1 MLKSIQNIFK
11 RKENESAVD
20 SKKSEQELAYASL
33 LIEVINSDNKFDDRE
48 RDKLLEILSNKLDIH
63 KEELDNFTELA
74 QKKSEDSTS
83 LYEFTREIN
92 DQYEYEEK
100 VSLITDLWGI
110 AYSDGKLDKY
120 EDYVIRKIADRIYV
134 SHADFIKSKLK
145 AMERA
150 IANQCSKLC
159 QLYWM
164 EGLFHLPL
172 GCNIAVVIALVTEP
186 VDPGIQIFQKFQI
199 FQKSRFEVNF
209 LLQKQWFCDFRN
221 PDFFVFLSKTK
232 KSGF

>member
-11 RKENESAVD
+11 RKENESVVD
-20 SKKSEQELAYASL
+20 SKKSEQELTYASL

-48 RDKLLEILSNKLDIH
+48 RDKLLEILSSKLDIH

-120 EDYVIRKIADRIYV
+120 EDYVIRKIADLIYV
-134 SHADFIKSKLK
+134 SHTDFIKSKLK
-145 AMERA
+145 VKNA
-150 IANQCSKLC
+150 IYL
-159 QLYWM
+159 
-164 EGLFHLPL
+164 
-172 GCNIAVVIALVTEP
+172 
-186 VDPGIQIFQKFQI
+186 
-199 FQKSRFEVNF
+199 
-209 LLQKQWFCDFRN
+209 
-221 PDFFVFLSKTK
+221 
-232 KSGF
+232 

>member
-92 DQYEYEEK
+92 DHYEYEEK

-120 EDYVIRKIADRIYV
+120 EDYVIRKIADLIYV

-145 AMERA
+145 VKNT
-150 IANQCSKLC
+150 INL
-159 QLYWM
+159 
-164 EGLFHLPL
+164 
-172 GCNIAVVIALVTEP
+172 
-186 VDPGIQIFQKFQI
+186 
-199 FQKSRFEVNF
+199 
-209 LLQKQWFCDFRN
+209 
-221 PDFFVFLSKTK
+221 
-232 KSGF
+232 

>member
-11 RKENESAVD
+11 RKENESVVD
-20 SKKSEQELAYASL
+20 SKKSEQELTYASL

-48 RDKLLEILSNKLDIH
+48 RGKLLEILSNKLDIH

-120 EDYVIRKIADRIYV
+120 EDYVIRKIADLIYV
-134 SHADFIKSKLK
+134 SHTDFIKSKLK
-145 AMERA
+145 VKNA
-150 IANQCSKLC
+150 IYL
-159 QLYWM
+159 
-164 EGLFHLPL
+164 
-172 GCNIAVVIALVTEP
+172 
-186 VDPGIQIFQKFQI
+186 
-199 FQKSRFEVNF
+199 
-209 LLQKQWFCDFRN
+209 
-221 PDFFVFLSKTK
+221 
-232 KSGF
+232 

>member
-20 SKKSEQELAYASL
+20 SKKSELELTYASL

-48 RDKLLEILSNKLDIH
+48 RDKLLEILRSKLDIH
-63 KEELDNFTELA
+63 KEELDNFTQLA

-120 EDYVIRKIADRIYV
+120 EDYVIRKIADLIYV

-145 AMERA
+145 VKNA
-150 IANQCSKLC
+150 I
-159 QLYWM
+159 
-164 EGLFHLPL
+164 
-172 GCNIAVVIALVTEP
+172 
-186 VDPGIQIFQKFQI
+186 
-199 FQKSRFEVNF
+199 
-209 LLQKQWFCDFRN
+209 N
-221 PDFFVFLSKTK
+221 P
-232 KSGF
+232 

>member
-20 SKKSEQELAYASL
+20 SKKSEQELTYAAL

-48 RDKLLEILSNKLDIH
+48 RDKLLEILSSKLDIH

-120 EDYVIRKIADRIYV
+120 EDYVIRKIADLIYV
-134 SHADFIKSKLK
+134 SHTDFIKSKLK
-145 AMERA
+145 VKNA
-150 IANQCSKLC
+150 INL
-159 QLYWM
+159 
-164 EGLFHLPL
+164 
-172 GCNIAVVIALVTEP
+172 
-186 VDPGIQIFQKFQI
+186 
-199 FQKSRFEVNF
+199 
-209 LLQKQWFCDFRN
+209 
-221 PDFFVFLSKTK
+221 
-232 KSGF
+232 

>member
-120 EDYVIRKIADRIYV
+120 EDYVIRKIADLIYV

-145 AMERA
+145 VKNA
-150 IANQCSKLC
+150 INL
-159 QLYWM
+159 
-164 EGLFHLPL
+164 
-172 GCNIAVVIALVTEP
+172 
-186 VDPGIQIFQKFQI
+186 
-199 FQKSRFEVNF
+199 
-209 LLQKQWFCDFRN
+209 
-221 PDFFVFLSKTK
+221 
-232 KSGF
+232 

>member
-1 MLKSIQNIFK
+1 MIKSIQNIFK

-48 RDKLLEILSNKLDIH
+48 RDKLLEILSSKLDIH

-120 EDYVIRKIADRIYV
+120 EDYVIRKIADLIYV

-145 AMERA
+145 VKNT
-150 IANQCSKLC
+150 INL
-159 QLYWM
+159 
-164 EGLFHLPL
+164 
-172 GCNIAVVIALVTEP
+172 
-186 VDPGIQIFQKFQI
+186 
-199 FQKSRFEVNF
+199 
-209 LLQKQWFCDFRN
+209 
-221 PDFFVFLSKTK
+221 
-232 KSGF
+232 

>member
-48 RDKLLEILSNKLDIH
+48 RDKLLEILSSKLDIQ

-120 EDYVIRKIADRIYV
+120 EDYVIRKIADLIYV
-134 SHADFIKSKLK
+134 SHTDFIKSKLK
-145 AMERA
+145 VKNA
-150 IANQCSKLC
+150 INL
-159 QLYWM
+159 
-164 EGLFHLPL
+164 
-172 GCNIAVVIALVTEP
+172 
-186 VDPGIQIFQKFQI
+186 
-199 FQKSRFEVNF
+199 
-209 LLQKQWFCDFRN
+209 
-221 PDFFVFLSKTK
+221 
-232 KSGF
+232 

>member
-20 SKKSEQELAYASL
+20 SKKSELELTYASL

-48 RDKLLEILSNKLDIH
+48 RDKLLEILSSKLDIH

-74 QKKSEDSTS
+74 QKQSEDSTS

-100 VSLITDLWGI
+100 VRLITDLWGI

-120 EDYVIRKIADRIYV
+120 EDYVIRKIADLIYV

-145 AMERA
+145 VKNA
-150 IANQCSKLC
+150 I
-159 QLYWM
+159 
-164 EGLFHLPL
+164 
-172 GCNIAVVIALVTEP
+172 
-186 VDPGIQIFQKFQI
+186 
-199 FQKSRFEVNF
+199 
-209 LLQKQWFCDFRN
+209 N
-221 PDFFVFLSKTK
+221 P
-232 KSGF
+232 

>member
-1 MLKSIQNIFK
+1 MILKMTNLAKRIFYKELVSYRKRSSTYLSPIVFFLITIALYPLALSNDPADLSFLAPGITWICVLLSTLLSIQNIFK

-48 RDKLLEILSNKLDIH
+48 RDKLLEILSSKLDIH

-74 QKKSEDSTS
+74 QKQSEDSTS

-120 EDYVIRKIADRIYV
+120 EDYVIRKIADLIYV

-145 AMERA
+145 VKNT
-150 IANQCSKLC
+150 INL
-159 QLYWM
+159 
-164 EGLFHLPL
+164 
-172 GCNIAVVIALVTEP
+172 
-186 VDPGIQIFQKFQI
+186 
-199 FQKSRFEVNF
+199 
-209 LLQKQWFCDFRN
+209 
-221 PDFFVFLSKTK
+221 
-232 KSGF
+232 

>member
-11 RKENESAVD
+11 RKENESVVD
-20 SKKSEQELAYASL
+20 SKKSEQELTYASL

-48 RDKLLEILSNKLDIH
+48 RGKLLEILSSKLDIQ

-120 EDYVIRKIADRIYV
+120 EDYVIRKIADLIYV
-134 SHADFIKSKLK
+134 SHTDFIKSKLK
-145 AMERA
+145 VKNA
-150 IANQCSKLC
+150 IYL
-159 QLYWM
+159 
-164 EGLFHLPL
+164 
-172 GCNIAVVIALVTEP
+172 
-186 VDPGIQIFQKFQI
+186 
-199 FQKSRFEVNF
+199 
-209 LLQKQWFCDFRN
+209 
-221 PDFFVFLSKTK
+221 
-232 KSGF
+232 

>member
-11 RKENESAVD
+11 RKENESVVD
-20 SKKSEQELAYASL
+20 SKKSEQELTYASL

-48 RDKLLEILSNKLDIH
+48 RDKLLEILSSKLDIQ

-120 EDYVIRKIADRIYV
+120 EDYVIRKIADLIYV

-145 AMERA
+145 VKNA
-150 IANQCSKLC
+150 INL
-159 QLYWM
+159 
-164 EGLFHLPL
+164 
-172 GCNIAVVIALVTEP
+172 
-186 VDPGIQIFQKFQI
+186 
-199 FQKSRFEVNF
+199 
-209 LLQKQWFCDFRN
+209 
-221 PDFFVFLSKTK
+221 
-232 KSGF
+232 

>member
-11 RKENESAVD
+11 RKENETAAD
-20 SKKSEQELAYASL
+20 SKKSELELTYASL

-48 RDKLLEILSNKLDIH
+48 RDKLLEILSSKLDIN

-74 QKKSEDSTS
+74 QKTSEDSTS

-120 EDYVIRKIADRIYV
+120 EDYVIRKIADLIYV

-145 AMERA
+145 VKSA
-150 IANQCSKLC
+150 I
-159 QLYWM
+159 
-164 EGLFHLPL
+164 
-172 GCNIAVVIALVTEP
+172 
-186 VDPGIQIFQKFQI
+186 
-199 FQKSRFEVNF
+199 
-209 LLQKQWFCDFRN
+209 N
-221 PDFFVFLSKTK
+221 P
-232 KSGF
+232 

>member
-74 QKKSEDSTS
+74 QKKTEDSTS

-120 EDYVIRKIADRIYV
+120 EDYVIRKIADLIYV
-134 SHADFIKSKLK
+134 RHADFIKSKLK
-145 AMERA
+145 VKNA
-150 IANQCSKLC
+150 IS
-159 QLYWM
+159 
-164 EGLFHLPL
+164 P
-172 GCNIAVVIALVTEP
+172 
-186 VDPGIQIFQKFQI
+186 
-199 FQKSRFEVNF
+199 
-209 LLQKQWFCDFRN
+209 
-221 PDFFVFLSKTK
+221 
-232 KSGF
+232 

>member
-11 RKENESAVD
+11 RKENESPVD
-20 SKKSEQELAYASL
+20 SKKSEQELTYASL
-33 LIEVINSDNKFDDRE
+33 LIEVINSDNNFDDRE
-48 RDKLLEILSNKLDIH
+48 RDKLLEILSSKLDIH

-74 QKKSEDSTS
+74 QKQSEDSTS

-120 EDYVIRKIADRIYV
+120 EDYVIRKIADLIYV

-145 AMERA
+145 VKNA
-150 IANQCSKLC
+150 I
-159 QLYWM
+159 
-164 EGLFHLPL
+164 
-172 GCNIAVVIALVTEP
+172 
-186 VDPGIQIFQKFQI
+186 
-199 FQKSRFEVNF
+199 
-209 LLQKQWFCDFRN
+209 N
-221 PDFFVFLSKTK
+221 P
-232 KSGF
+232 

>member
-20 SKKSEQELAYASL
+20 SKKNEQELTYASL

-48 RDKLLEILSNKLDIH
+48 RDKLLEILSSKLDIH

-83 LYEFTREIN
+83 LYEFTRENN

-120 EDYVIRKIADRIYV
+120 EDYVIRKIADLIYV
-134 SHADFIKSKLK
+134 RHADFIKSKLK
-145 AMERA
+145 VKNA
-150 IANQCSKLC
+150 IS
-159 QLYWM
+159 
-164 EGLFHLPL
+164 P
-172 GCNIAVVIALVTEP
+172 
-186 VDPGIQIFQKFQI
+186 
-199 FQKSRFEVNF
+199 
-209 LLQKQWFCDFRN
+209 
-221 PDFFVFLSKTK
+221 
-232 KSGF
+232 

>member
-11 RKENESAVD
+11 RKENESVVD
-20 SKKSEQELAYASL
+20 SKKSEQELTYASL

-48 RDKLLEILSNKLDIH
+48 RDKLLEILSSKLDIH

-120 EDYVIRKIADRIYV
+120 EDYVIRKIADLIYV
-134 SHADFIKSKLK
+134 SHTDFIKSKLK
-145 AMERA
+145 VKNA
-150 IANQCSKLC
+150 INL
-159 QLYWM
+159 
-164 EGLFHLPL
+164 
-172 GCNIAVVIALVTEP
+172 
-186 VDPGIQIFQKFQI
+186 
-199 FQKSRFEVNF
+199 
-209 LLQKQWFCDFRN
+209 
-221 PDFFVFLSKTK
+221 
-232 KSGF
+232 

>member
-11 RKENESAVD
+11 RKENESVVD
-20 SKKSEQELAYASL
+20 SKKSEQELTYASL

-48 RDKLLEILSNKLDIH
+48 RDKLLEILSSKLDIH

-120 EDYVIRKIADRIYV
+120 EDYVIRKIADLIYV

-145 AMERA
+145 VKNT
-150 IANQCSKLC
+150 INL
-159 QLYWM
+159 
-164 EGLFHLPL
+164 
-172 GCNIAVVIALVTEP
+172 
-186 VDPGIQIFQKFQI
+186 
-199 FQKSRFEVNF
+199 
-209 LLQKQWFCDFRN
+209 
-221 PDFFVFLSKTK
+221 
-232 KSGF
+232 

>member
-20 SKKSEQELAYASL
+20 SKKSELELTYASL

-48 RDKLLEILSNKLDIH
+48 RDKLLEILSSKLDIH

-120 EDYVIRKIADRIYV
+120 EDYVIRKIADLIYV

-145 AMERA
+145 VKNA
-150 IANQCSKLC
+150 I
-159 QLYWM
+159 
-164 EGLFHLPL
+164 
-172 GCNIAVVIALVTEP
+172 
-186 VDPGIQIFQKFQI
+186 
-199 FQKSRFEVNF
+199 
-209 LLQKQWFCDFRN
+209 N
-221 PDFFVFLSKTK
+221 P
-232 KSGF
+232 

>member
-110 AYSDGKLDKY
+110 AYSDGELDKY
-120 EDYVIRKIADRIYV
+120 EDYVIRKIADLIYV

-145 AMERA
+145 VKNT
-150 IANQCSKLC
+150 INL
-159 QLYWM
+159 
-164 EGLFHLPL
+164 
-172 GCNIAVVIALVTEP
+172 
-186 VDPGIQIFQKFQI
+186 
-199 FQKSRFEVNF
+199 
-209 LLQKQWFCDFRN
+209 
-221 PDFFVFLSKTK
+221 
-232 KSGF
+232 

>member
-48 RDKLLEILSNKLDIH
+48 RDKLLEILSSKLGIN

-120 EDYVIRKIADRIYV
+120 EDYVIRKIADLIYV

-145 AMERA
+145 VKNA
-150 IANQCSKLC
+150 INL
-159 QLYWM
+159 
-164 EGLFHLPL
+164 
-172 GCNIAVVIALVTEP
+172 
-186 VDPGIQIFQKFQI
+186 
-199 FQKSRFEVNF
+199 
-209 LLQKQWFCDFRN
+209 
-221 PDFFVFLSKTK
+221 
-232 KSGF
+232 

>member
-48 RDKLLEILSNKLDIH
+48 RDKLLEILSSKLDIH

-74 QKKSEDSTS
+74 QKQSEDSTS

-120 EDYVIRKIADRIYV
+120 EDYVIRKIADLIYV

-145 AMERA
+145 VKNA
-150 IANQCSKLC
+150 I
-159 QLYWM
+159 
-164 EGLFHLPL
+164 
-172 GCNIAVVIALVTEP
+172 
-186 VDPGIQIFQKFQI
+186 
-199 FQKSRFEVNF
+199 
-209 LLQKQWFCDFRN
+209 N
-221 PDFFVFLSKTK
+221 P
-232 KSGF
+232 

>member
-120 EDYVIRKIADRIYV
+120 EDYVIRKIADLIYV

-145 AMERA
+145 VKNA
-150 IANQCSKLC
+150 I
-159 QLYWM
+159 
-164 EGLFHLPL
+164 
-172 GCNIAVVIALVTEP
+172 
-186 VDPGIQIFQKFQI
+186 
-199 FQKSRFEVNF
+199 
-209 LLQKQWFCDFRN
+209 N
-221 PDFFVFLSKTK
+221 P
-232 KSGF
+232 

>member
-48 RDKLLEILSNKLDIH
+48 RGKLLEILSNKLDIH

-74 QKKSEDSTS
+74 QKKTEDSTS

-120 EDYVIRKIADRIYV
+120 EDYVIRKIADLIYV

-145 AMERA
+145 VKNA
-150 IANQCSKLC
+150 INL
-159 QLYWM
+159 
-164 EGLFHLPL
+164 
-172 GCNIAVVIALVTEP
+172 
-186 VDPGIQIFQKFQI
+186 
-199 FQKSRFEVNF
+199 
-209 LLQKQWFCDFRN
+209 
-221 PDFFVFLSKTK
+221 
-232 KSGF
+232 

>member
-11 RKENESAVD
+11 RKENESVVD
-20 SKKSEQELAYASL
+20 SKKSEQELTYASL

-48 RDKLLEILSNKLDIH
+48 RDKLLEILSSKLDIH

-74 QKKSEDSTS
+74 QKKTEDSTS

-120 EDYVIRKIADRIYV
+120 EDYVIRKIADLIYV
-134 SHADFIKSKLK
+134 SHTDFIKSKLK
-145 AMERA
+145 VKNA
-150 IANQCSKLC
+150 INL
-159 QLYWM
+159 
-164 EGLFHLPL
+164 
-172 GCNIAVVIALVTEP
+172 
-186 VDPGIQIFQKFQI
+186 
-199 FQKSRFEVNF
+199 
-209 LLQKQWFCDFRN
+209 
-221 PDFFVFLSKTK
+221 
-232 KSGF
+232 

>member
-48 RDKLLEILSNKLDIH
+48 RDKLLEILSSKLDIH
-63 KEELDNFTELA
+63 KEELDNFTQLA

-120 EDYVIRKIADRIYV
+120 EDYVIRKIADLIYV

-145 AMERA
+145 VKNT
-150 IANQCSKLC
+150 INL
-159 QLYWM
+159 
-164 EGLFHLPL
+164 
-172 GCNIAVVIALVTEP
+172 
-186 VDPGIQIFQKFQI
+186 
-199 FQKSRFEVNF
+199 
-209 LLQKQWFCDFRN
+209 
-221 PDFFVFLSKTK
+221 
-232 KSGF
+232 

>member
-11 RKENESAVD
+11 RKENESVVD
-20 SKKSEQELAYASL
+20 SKKSEQELTYASL

-48 RDKLLEILSNKLDIH
+48 RDKLLEILSSKLDIQ

-74 QKKSEDSTS
+74 KKKSEDSIS

-120 EDYVIRKIADRIYV
+120 EDYVIRKIADLIYV
-134 SHADFIKSKLK
+134 SHTDFIKSKLK
-145 AMERA
+145 VKNA
-150 IANQCSKLC
+150 INL
-159 QLYWM
+159 
-164 EGLFHLPL
+164 
-172 GCNIAVVIALVTEP
+172 
-186 VDPGIQIFQKFQI
+186 
-199 FQKSRFEVNF
+199 
-209 LLQKQWFCDFRN
+209 
-221 PDFFVFLSKTK
+221 
-232 KSGF
+232 

>member
-20 SKKSEQELAYASL
+20 SKKSELELTYASL

-48 RDKLLEILSNKLDIH
+48 RDKLLEILSSKLDIH
-63 KEELDNFTELA
+63 KEELDNFTQLA
-74 QKKSEDSTS
+74 QKQSEDSTS

-120 EDYVIRKIADRIYV
+120 EDYVIRKIADLIYV

-145 AMERA
+145 VKNA
-150 IANQCSKLC
+150 IS
-159 QLYWM
+159 
-164 EGLFHLPL
+164 P
-172 GCNIAVVIALVTEP
+172 
-186 VDPGIQIFQKFQI
+186 
-199 FQKSRFEVNF
+199 
-209 LLQKQWFCDFRN
+209 
-221 PDFFVFLSKTK
+221 
-232 KSGF
+232 

>member
-11 RKENESAVD
+11 RKENETATD
-20 SKKSEQELAYASL
+20 SKKSELELTYASL

-48 RDKLLEILSNKLDIH
+48 RDKLLEILSSKLDIH

-74 QKKSEDSTS
+74 QKQSEDSTS

-120 EDYVIRKIADRIYV
+120 EDYVIRKIADLIYV

-145 AMERA
+145 VKNA
-150 IANQCSKLC
+150 I
-159 QLYWM
+159 
-164 EGLFHLPL
+164 
-172 GCNIAVVIALVTEP
+172 
-186 VDPGIQIFQKFQI
+186 
-199 FQKSRFEVNF
+199 
-209 LLQKQWFCDFRN
+209 N
-221 PDFFVFLSKTK
+221 P
-232 KSGF
+232 

>member
-11 RKENESAVD
+11 RKENEPAVD
-20 SKKSEQELAYASL
+20 SKKSEQELTYASL

-48 RDKLLEILSNKLDIH
+48 RDKLLEILSSKLGIN

-100 VSLITDLWGI
+100 VSLITDLWGV

-120 EDYVIRKIADRIYV
+120 EDYVIRKIADLIYV

-145 AMERA
+145 VKNA
-150 IANQCSKLC
+150 I
-159 QLYWM
+159 
-164 EGLFHLPL
+164 
-172 GCNIAVVIALVTEP
+172 
-186 VDPGIQIFQKFQI
+186 
-199 FQKSRFEVNF
+199 
-209 LLQKQWFCDFRN
+209 N
-221 PDFFVFLSKTK
+221 P
-232 KSGF
+232 

>member
-48 RDKLLEILSNKLDIH
+48 RDKLLEILSSKLDIH

-120 EDYVIRKIADRIYV
+120 EDYVIRKIADLIYV
-134 SHADFIKSKLK
+134 SHADFIKSKIK
-145 AMERA
+145 VKNA
-150 IANQCSKLC
+150 IS
-159 QLYWM
+159 
-164 EGLFHLPL
+164 P
-172 GCNIAVVIALVTEP
+172 
-186 VDPGIQIFQKFQI
+186 
-199 FQKSRFEVNF
+199 
-209 LLQKQWFCDFRN
+209 
-221 PDFFVFLSKTK
+221 
-232 KSGF
+232 

>member
-48 RDKLLEILSNKLDIH
+48 RDKLLEILSSKLDIH

-120 EDYVIRKIADRIYV
+120 EDYVIRKIADLIYV
-134 SHADFIKSKLK
+134 SHTDFIKSKLK
-145 AMERA
+145 VKNT
-150 IANQCSKLC
+150 INL
-159 QLYWM
+159 
-164 EGLFHLPL
+164 
-172 GCNIAVVIALVTEP
+172 
-186 VDPGIQIFQKFQI
+186 
-199 FQKSRFEVNF
+199 
-209 LLQKQWFCDFRN
+209 
-221 PDFFVFLSKTK
+221 
-232 KSGF
+232 

>member
-92 DQYEYEEK
+92 DHYEYEEK

-120 EDYVIRKIADRIYV
+120 EDYVIRKIADLIYV

-145 AMERA
+145 VKNA
-150 IANQCSKLC
+150 INL
-159 QLYWM
+159 
-164 EGLFHLPL
+164 
-172 GCNIAVVIALVTEP
+172 
-186 VDPGIQIFQKFQI
+186 
-199 FQKSRFEVNF
+199 
-209 LLQKQWFCDFRN
+209 
-221 PDFFVFLSKTK
+221 
-232 KSGF
+232 

>member
-120 EDYVIRKIADRIYV
+120 EDYVIRKIADLIYV
-134 SHADFIKSKLK
+134 RHADFIKSKLK
-145 AMERA
+145 VKNA
-150 IANQCSKLC
+150 IS
-159 QLYWM
+159 
-164 EGLFHLPL
+164 P
-172 GCNIAVVIALVTEP
+172 
-186 VDPGIQIFQKFQI
+186 
-199 FQKSRFEVNF
+199 
-209 LLQKQWFCDFRN
+209 
-221 PDFFVFLSKTK
+221 
-232 KSGF
+232 

>member
-11 RKENESAVD
+11 RKENESVVD
-20 SKKSEQELAYASL
+20 SKKSEQELTYASL

-48 RDKLLEILSNKLDIH
+48 RDKLLEILSSKLDIQ

-120 EDYVIRKIADRIYV
+120 EDYVIRKIADLIYV

-145 AMERA
+145 VKNA
-150 IANQCSKLC
+150 IYL
-159 QLYWM
+159 
-164 EGLFHLPL
+164 
-172 GCNIAVVIALVTEP
+172 
-186 VDPGIQIFQKFQI
+186 
-199 FQKSRFEVNF
+199 
-209 LLQKQWFCDFRN
+209 
-221 PDFFVFLSKTK
+221 
-232 KSGF
+232 

>member
-48 RDKLLEILSNKLDIH
+48 RDKLLEILSSKLDIH

-120 EDYVIRKIADRIYV
+120 EDYVIRKIADLIYV

-145 AMERA
+145 VKNT
-150 IANQCSKLC
+150 INL
-159 QLYWM
+159 
-164 EGLFHLPL
+164 
-172 GCNIAVVIALVTEP
+172 
-186 VDPGIQIFQKFQI
+186 
-199 FQKSRFEVNF
+199 
-209 LLQKQWFCDFRN
+209 
-221 PDFFVFLSKTK
+221 
-232 KSGF
+232 

>member
-1 MLKSIQNIFK
+1 MIKSIQNIFK

-48 RDKLLEILSNKLDIH
+48 RGKLLEILSNKLDIH

-74 QKKSEDSTS
+74 QKKTEDSTS

-120 EDYVIRKIADRIYV
+120 EDYVIRKIADLIYV

-145 AMERA
+145 VKNT
-150 IANQCSKLC
+150 INL
-159 QLYWM
+159 
-164 EGLFHLPL
+164 
-172 GCNIAVVIALVTEP
+172 
-186 VDPGIQIFQKFQI
+186 
-199 FQKSRFEVNF
+199 
-209 LLQKQWFCDFRN
+209 
-221 PDFFVFLSKTK
+221 
-232 KSGF
+232 

>member
-11 RKENESAVD
+11 RKENESVVD
-20 SKKSEQELAYASL
+20 SKKSEQELTYASL

-48 RDKLLEILSNKLDIH
+48 RDKLLEILSSKLEIQ

-120 EDYVIRKIADRIYV
+120 EDYVIRKIADLIYV

-145 AMERA
+145 VKNT
-150 IANQCSKLC
+150 INL
-159 QLYWM
+159 
-164 EGLFHLPL
+164 
-172 GCNIAVVIALVTEP
+172 
-186 VDPGIQIFQKFQI
+186 
-199 FQKSRFEVNF
+199 
-209 LLQKQWFCDFRN
+209 
-221 PDFFVFLSKTK
+221 
-232 KSGF
+232 

>member
-48 RDKLLEILSNKLDIH
+48 RDKLLEILSSKLDIP

-120 EDYVIRKIADRIYV
+120 EDYVIRKIADLIYV
-134 SHADFIKSKLK
+134 SHTDFIKSKLK
-145 AMERA
+145 VKNA
-150 IANQCSKLC
+150 IYL
-159 QLYWM
+159 
-164 EGLFHLPL
+164 
-172 GCNIAVVIALVTEP
+172 
-186 VDPGIQIFQKFQI
+186 
-199 FQKSRFEVNF
+199 
-209 LLQKQWFCDFRN
+209 
-221 PDFFVFLSKTK
+221 
-232 KSGF
+232 